1 MEELKGLIMT
11 RDSRTRTGKKS
22 RKRSPSL
29 IPVEQVSPAVLT
41 ASRDVAFTLQ
51 QLSIELDGEE
61 VLKAVLDRAA
71 HLEEQ
76 ASGITLIEE

>member
-1 MEELKGLIMT
+1 MT
-11 RDSRTRTGKKS
+11 RNSETRTGKTSKN
-22 RKRSPSL
+22 RSPSSV
-29 IPVEQVSPAVLT
+29 PVEQVSPAVLT

-51 QLSIELDGEE
+51 QLSLELDGEE

-76 ASGITLIEE
+76 ASGITLIED

>member
-1 MEELKGLIMT
+1 MT
-11 RDSRTRTGKKS
+11 RDSGTRTSKKS
-22 RKRSPSL
+22 KKRSSSS
-29 IPVEQVSPAVLT
+29 IPVEQVSPAVLA

-51 QLSIELDGEE
+51 QLSLELDGEE

-76 ASGITLIEE
+76 ASGITLIED

>member
-1 MEELKGLIMT
+1 MT
-11 RDSRTRTGKKS
+11 RDSGTRTGKKS
-22 RKRSPSL
+22 KKRSPSS

-51 QLSIELDGEE
+51 PLSLELDGEE

-76 ASGITLIEE
+76 ASGITLIED